1 MNHTRPSVVS
11 QWSSAAPQWS
21 SAAPQWSSAA
31 PQWSSAA
38 PQWSSAAPQWMP
50 SQSPSSLTQSPSSLT
65 QSPSSLTQSPSSL
78 TQSQSDSYSDIPD
91 LVSCDSLSSM
101 NQDMPYSP
109 HTDRSNGSD
118 PLSKGYEKYLYGID
132 KHKIKIFGT
141 VALICVFIYFKKR

>member
-11 QWSSAAPQWS
+11 QWS

-65 QSPSSLTQSPSSL
+65 QS
-78 TQSQSDSYSDIPD
+78 QSDSYSDIPD

-101 NQDMPYSP
+101 NQDMSYSP

>member
-65 QSPSSLTQSPSSL
+65 QS
-78 TQSQSDSYSDIPD
+78 QSDSYSDIPD

-101 NQDMPYSP
+101 NQDMSYSP